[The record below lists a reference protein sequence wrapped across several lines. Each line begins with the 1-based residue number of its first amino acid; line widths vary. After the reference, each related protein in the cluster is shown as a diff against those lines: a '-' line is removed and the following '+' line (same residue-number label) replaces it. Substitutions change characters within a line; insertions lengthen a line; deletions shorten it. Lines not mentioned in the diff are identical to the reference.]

1 MRRGTERWSVG
12 REGRL
17 REGFGGGGMTE
28 RSTSRDPAGR
38 NEREGPG
45 GINIVADAFNHAL
58 DHESSAEAH
67 THPSTHETWPHP
79 WAEKRERWIM
89 GIIAA

>member
-28 RSTSRDPAGR
+28 WSTSRDPAGR

-45 GINIVADAFNHAL
+45 GIEVVADACLHVV
-58 DHESSAEAH
+58 DHKSFQRVIPNRARLS
-67 THPSTHETWPHP
+67 HEQSL
-79 WAEKRERWIM
+79 ARKR
-89 GIIAA
+89 